1 MLTVGFGDL
10 SASNY
15 QEAICLVLIE
25 TVSCIALA
33 YNVNCVGTF
42 IANIRYENIEKEKK
56 LKIMGELAK
65 RDSLPEETLWKI
77 NNYIEETANMK
88 KKFNFEE
95 EKKFVSELP
104 TGLKKSFLKE
114 SNKKIFENLAI
125 FSSLS

>member
-56 LKIMGELAK
+56 LKIIGELAK
-65 RDSLPEETLWKI
+65 RDSLPE
-77 NNYIEETANMK
+77 
-88 KKFNFEE
+88 
-95 EKKFVSELP
+95 
-104 TGLKKSFLKE
+104 
-114 SNKKIFENLAI
+114 
-125 FSSLS
+125 